1 MDRRSA
7 LKNIGLSLG
16 YITATPAVLSILQ
29 SCQKKQEVIWI
40 PKFFTKEEGIV
51 IQKLTDLIIPESSS
65 SPGAMKLNIPQFLD
79 LYFEEVESEIKQNY
93 FKKGIQLILKQLG
106 GNISNVSINE
116 YDKLLTKFLRANKQE
131 IGDFKKDKE
140 NNKILGVLLKLR
152 ELTIWAFLTSE
163 KIGEEVLAYDPI
175 PGIEIG
181 CLTVQDATGGKKWS
195 L

>member
-16 YITATPAVLSILQ
+16 YVAATPTVLSILQ
-29 SCQKKQEVIWI
+29 SCQKKQEALWN

-51 IQKLTDLIIPESSS
+51 VQKLTDLILPETSS

-79 LYFEEVESEIKQNY
+79 LYYKEVESEIKQNY
-93 FKKGIQLILKQLG
+93 FKKGLQLILKQLG
-106 GNISNVSINE
+106 GNVSAIPNNE
-116 YDKLLTKFLRANKQE
+116 YEKLLTKFLRANKQE
-131 IGDFKKDKE
+131 ISNFKKDKE
-140 NNKILGVLLKLR
+140 NNKILGVLLKLK
-152 ELTIWAFLTSE
+152 ELTVWAFLTSE

-175 PGIEIG
+175 PGVQIG
-181 CLTVQDATGGKKWS
+181 CISVEEATGGKMWS